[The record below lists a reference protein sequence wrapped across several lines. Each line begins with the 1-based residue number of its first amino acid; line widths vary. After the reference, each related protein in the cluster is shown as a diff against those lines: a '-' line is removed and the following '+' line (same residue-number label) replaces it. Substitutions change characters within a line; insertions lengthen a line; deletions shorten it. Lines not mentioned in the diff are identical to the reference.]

1 MKINAKGFGLIEVL
15 VSMLVLG
22 VGILGMLAL
31 QLNAMKFNQT
41 AAFRTQA
48 TFLAYDIADRMRANA
63 PQAIAGAYSGG
74 SSASGIASEDLA
86 DWKSALATQLPSG
99 DGSVSRSGSLY
110 TITVQW
116 DETKVGGDKVQQD
129 KVQQVIQQFVFTT
142 RLCERDCQ

>member
-1 MKINAKGFGLIEVL
+1 MRNPAKGFGLIEVL

-41 AAFRTQA
+41 ASVRTQA

-63 PQAIAGAYSGG
+63 PQVLAGSYNITLDSVAPSGSTIADT
-74 SSASGIASEDLA
+74 DLRE
-86 DWKSALATQLPSG
+86 WKSALATQLPMG
-99 DGSVSRSGSLY
+99 NGSVIRSSAGVY

-116 DETKVGGDKVQQD
+116 DETKVGRADP
-129 KVQQVIQQFVFTT
+129 QQFLFTT

>member
-1 MKINAKGFGLIEVL
+1 MSRAEKGFGLVEVL

-22 VGILGMLAL
+22 IGILGMLGL

-63 PQAIAGAYSGG
+63 PRAIAGSYNTA
-74 SSASGIASEDLA
+74 LA
-86 DWKSALATQLPSG
+86 DTPPSGSTIAETDLRQWKNAIATQLPAG
-99 DGSVSRSGSLY
+99 KGSVTRSSDGLY
-110 TITVQW
+110 TIAVQW
-116 DETKVGGDKVQQD
+116 DETKVGGAAS
-129 KVQQVIQQFVFTT
+129 QQFVFTT

>member
-63 PQAIAGAYSGG
+63 PQAIAGNYVVGTG
-74 SSASGIASEDLA
+74 DSSFSSGIAGEDLT
-86 DWKSALATQLPSG
+86 DWKSSLATQLPSG
-99 DGSVSRSGSLY
+99 NGSISRVGSLY

-116 DETKVGGDKVQQD
+116 DERKVGGIEK
-129 KVQQVIQQFVFTT
+129 QQFVFTT